1 MLAHSRGF
9 GWYWALYALCFFIT
23 TCALV
28 SVSLCAFVRVG
39 EVEIKI
45 NRLFAFF
52 LQRRD
57 SIFVGYDSIFLKRSH
72 HCDRASILIS
82 LSLSKLPS
90 FFFVLQPPGSLFVTL
105 LVVSVFL
112 FLFSL
117 CCSPAVFFFDLPFS
131 LLFCPLICQKFGTIG
146 VKV

>member
-1 MLAHSRGF
+1 M
-9 GWYWALYALCFFIT
+9 
-23 TCALV
+23 

-45 NRLFAFF
+45 SRLFAFF

-57 SIFVGYDSIFLKRSH
+57 CIFVCYDSIFLKPGH

-82 LSLSKLPS
+82 LSLKTS
-90 FFFVLQPPGSLFVTL
+90 FFCFFLQPPGSLFVTL
-105 LVVSVFL
+105 LVVSVLL

-117 CCSPAVFFFDLPFS
+117 CCSPAVFFFDLSF
-131 LLFCPLICQKFGTIG
+131 LLLLSYDLLE
-146 VKV
+146 V